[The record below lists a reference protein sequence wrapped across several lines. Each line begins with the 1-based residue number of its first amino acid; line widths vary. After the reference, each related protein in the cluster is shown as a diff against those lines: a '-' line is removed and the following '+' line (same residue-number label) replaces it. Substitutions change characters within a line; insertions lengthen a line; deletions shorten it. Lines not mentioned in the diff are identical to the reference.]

1 MCCTCQYGMEL
12 LVVEWIAFVYR
23 AGQILKQIPQAAI
36 AGSVLLITLLNGRGR
51 RGVRGRSSRAVGVV
65 LAVTAER
72 ATKLAP
78 AVVSNLLVDGR
89 TADGT
94 DILRDRRGGLCRGRG
109 LSRSSGAVGIGL
121 TGPAKDSAELTLT
134 VVSNLL
140 VNGSATAGA
149 DETVLDRLLRSVLLG
164 RSLLRGCLIRSR
176 TSRCRGC
183 GSCIRDIAFS
193 MRSIPTGRNLLVA
206 LGICSLLS
214 GSVALVLLSGS
225 VALIL
230 LRSRIV
236 TLLRRCGLA
245 IAVAVVGIPVAVIL
259 ALAAVKEDEV
269 IGAVAL
275 QIAVGISLVGGAFL
289 FFKAVDHTPN
299 KKSLLRMVQKGS
311 PLSDCLFVYNSNFL
325 EVARRIAYCNDMHLF
340 FLFQHTVDNHI
351 VFHKQLPV
359 TSLRIGSCASD
370 CTPFRHL
377 LQAENRFFQCVN
389 HVQRSTWF
397 REIFRNI
404 GINLVNVPIGTVI
417 EFYIILIQNA
427 SSVKRTVLLLHPS
440 KHRWR
445 RTLFRLR

>member
-289 FFKAVDHTPN
+289 FFKAVDHDLN
-299 KKSLLRMVQKGS
+299 IVA
-311 PLSDCLFVYNSNFL
+311 FL
-325 EVARRIAYCNDMHLF
+325 ETHPLDVIAAVAGIDSLEGHLMVGTDEVF
-340 FLFQHTVDNHI
+340 AEVTTDLAVRDVCPDSDATGLLLTVGQLSGEEVHAIHEAGGDNHKLI
-351 VFHKQLPV
+351 
-359 TSLRIGSCASD
+359 
-370 CTPFRHL
+370 
-377 LQAENRFFQCVN
+377 QCRVR
-389 HVQRSTWF
+389 V
-397 REIFRNI
+397 RNI
-404 GINLVNVPIGTVI
+404 DL
-417 EFYIILIQNA
+417 
-427 SSVKRTVLLLHPS
+427 SVAVVDLLLIVVAVAVVVIAVSHCVFL
-440 KHRWR
+440 
-445 RTLFRLR
+445 LFN